1 MKIDRPL
8 DSLQNACDGSAA
20 QERRCPLTRVRMGWL
35 VLSMLLLSAS
45 WLQAQLSLSI
55 GRGGAPWDAVLDSS
69 AFVQI
74 APDSIWIWSAKRDQN
89 IAAQSLARG
98 GGAYVAGIRALQT
111 APGEFTDTFTL
122 INTRVGEKLVDGDQA
137 TAFNPNAEGLERE
150 VEVFVDLGGVFG
162 INRVRIFPRLDSE
175 HVDNFPQSF
184 EFALGQ
190 RETPLAFSLG
200 ILDQDFS
207 NLIRYSRTRPN
218 DRAIIDWPGTR
229 QVTGTR
235 QARYLRFAPLN
246 GLPWEIAE
254 IEVYADG
261 TAPTGEFVSIPLLAS
276 SGTPVWGIVRH
287 EGETALEDLPVVLQT
302 RTGPDEEPLHYYVQT
317 GERLRRESR
326 DVWQGIDGIDGIL
339 GALEQG
345 PVLPNPEWSSWETV
359 DGNLIRSPSPNRY
372 IQFRVRLLEPGAK
385 LERLVFEYSTRP
397 LADELR
403 AEVSPL
409 TASAGVETPF
419 VLSLQMRRS
428 ESGTGTG
435 FRFLSVQT
443 PAQVIAIDSVRVDDA
458 NVVFTT
464 DATREGNFDINLW
477 QRVVRDGSFVQIFF
491 RAAIF
496 IDGTRFQVRVLDRRK
511 DAESTEIDT
520 VYQFARE
527 GDVDP
532 LSLGSGLAVRLAE
545 PNAALVGPI
554 KGAQRVLTPNG
565 DGHHDFFRISYD
577 LLKLTR
583 PAPVFFEIF
592 SLDGQKVRRGFSGLD
607 TSGRYARIWDGRDD
621 YGHLV
626 TPGIYL
632 YRVEVDADSGTSAR
646 AGTIHVVY

>member
-1 MKIDRPL
+1 M
-8 DSLQNACDGSAA
+8 
-20 QERRCPLTRVRMGWL
+20 RRTCWL
-35 VLSMLLLSAS
+35 IVCVLLLSTS
-45 WLQAQLSLSI
+45 WTRAQLTLSV
-55 GRGGAPWDAVLDSS
+55 GRGGTPWDAVLDSS

-74 APDSIWIWSAKRDQN
+74 APDSIWVWNAARDQN
-89 IAAQSLARG
+89 IAAQALSRG
-98 GGAYVAGIRALQT
+98 GGAYIGGIRALQT
-111 APGEFTDTFTL
+111 APGEFTDMSTL
-122 INTRVGEKLVDGDQA
+122 INTLSGEKLVDGDLE
-137 TAFNPNAEGLERE
+137 TAFNPDDEGLERE
-150 VEVFVDLGGVFG
+150 VEVYVDLGGVFG
-162 INRVRIFPRLDSE
+162 INRVRIFPRLDSD
-175 HVDNFPQSF
+175 HVNRFPQSF
-184 EFALGQ
+184 EFSLGQ
-190 RETPLAFSLG
+190 RQTPLAFSLG
-200 ILDQDFS
+200 VLNQEFS

-235 QARYLRFAPLN
+235 QARYLRFSPLN

-254 IEVYADG
+254 IEVYSDG
-261 TAPTGEFVSIPLLAS
+261 TAPTGEFVSVPLLAS
-276 SGTPVWGIVRH
+276 SGTPVWGLVRH
-287 EGETALEDLPVVLQT
+287 EGEVALQDLPVVLQT
-302 RTGPDEEPLHYYVQT
+302 RTGPDEEPLHYYVQS

-326 DVWQGIDGIDGIL
+326 DVWEGIDGIDGIL

-403 AEVSPL
+403 AEISPL
-409 TASAGVETPF
+409 TVSAGVETPF
-419 VLSLQMRRS
+419 VLSLQMRRA
-428 ESGTGTG
+428 ESGAGTG
-435 FRFLSVQT
+435 FRFLNVQT
-443 PAQVIAIDSVRVDDA
+443 PAQVVAIDSVRVDDQ

-464 DATREGNFDINLW
+464 DAPRDDSFDINLW
-477 QRVVRDGSFVQIFF
+477 QRVVRDGSFVQVFF

-511 DAESTEIDT
+511 DTESTEVDT

-532 LSLGSGLAVRLAE
+532 LSLGGGLAVRLAE
-545 PNAALVGPI
+545 PNAPLVGRI
-554 KGAQRVLTPNG
+554 SDEQLVLTPND
-565 DGHHDFFRISYD
+565 DGHNDFFRISYD

-583 PAPVFFEIF
+583 PAPVSFAIF
-592 SLDGQKVRRGFSGLD
+592 SLDGQKIRRGFSSRD
-607 TSGRYARIWDGRDD
+607 ASGRYARIWDGRDD
-621 YGHLV
+621 YGQLV

-632 YRVEVDADSGTSAR
+632 YRLEVNADAGSSAR
-646 AGTIHVVY
+646 AGTVHVVY